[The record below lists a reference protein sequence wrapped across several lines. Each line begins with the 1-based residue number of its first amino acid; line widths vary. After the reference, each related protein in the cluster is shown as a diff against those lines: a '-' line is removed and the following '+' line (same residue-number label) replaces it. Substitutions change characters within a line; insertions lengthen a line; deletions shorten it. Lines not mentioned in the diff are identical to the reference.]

1 MEANN
6 AATAEEKEAAADIQ
20 ATGAET
26 ANLAGTR
33 LTGNYG
39 TFTTSDAAVTNALLG
54 TTGVK
59 NAGRGIVTTNGT
71 LSPFKAFMKAHGG
84 QVTMG
89 SMIGSMILNQGISA
103 INGGKSA
110 SEAFKGAG
118 MNATGSSL
126 LSTSLNM
133 APMIGMA
140 IGGPIG
146 AAIGAGASVIG
157 NGVAAIVDSAHVTN
171 EELEKLRAQTQ
182 EALTSIREKQDKQT
196 EIENQANEIAYLSSG
211 VDQETGENISLT
223 KSEYEQYQK
232 YLKEIAEELPGV
244 TLKTDAKGNSVL
256 LGIESVVKAQ
266 AEREKKASEEVQKE
280 AEKQNKDNNKSGDI
294 ADQIKGGLHYK
305 SHTDLI
311 LSKERWQWNGSLYN
325 WLMQGTA
332 GSSQWAKA
340 RFKYDTRIF

>member
-1 MEANN
+1 MAKLAMEANN

-59 NAGRGIVTTNGT
+59 NAGRGIVTMTSNPSR
-71 LSPFKAFMKAHGG
+71 LDAFMKAHGG

-146 AAIGAGASVIG
+146 AAIGAGVGVIG

-294 ADQIKGGLHYK
+294 VDQIKGGLY
-305 SHTDLI
+305 
-311 LSKERWQWNGSLYN
+311 
-325 WLMQGTA
+325 QGTS
-332 GSSQWAKA
+332 GWSHFFSSEHWAWEEGENIFTNPLNILGTDKGYYA
-340 RFKYDTRIF
+340 YD